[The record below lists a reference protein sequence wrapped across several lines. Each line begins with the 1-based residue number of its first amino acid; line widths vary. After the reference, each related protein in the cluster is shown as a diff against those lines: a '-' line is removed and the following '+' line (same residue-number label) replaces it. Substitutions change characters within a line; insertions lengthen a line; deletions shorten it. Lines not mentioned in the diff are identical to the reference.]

1 MAGMGK
7 TGTVNITPEMMDE
20 AIKAIQA
27 YRTTAFG
34 AADGNGSDGLYGTV
48 KKRLKPLQ
56 RVISLVQHR
65 KASLTFTQT
74 ILNLQQVQVSKVR
87 LRCLNQFARVSN
99 LLYQILKALMSNSER
114 KITSNL

>member
-48 KKRLKPLQ
+48 KKEVETLTASAVSYTHLTLPT
-56 RVISLVQHR
+56 
-65 KASLTFTQT
+65 KA
-74 ILNLQQVQVSKVR
+74 
-87 LRCLNQFARVSN
+87 
-99 LLYQILKALMSNSER
+99 
-114 KITSNL
+114 